1 MRLNRLSQRLMLAA
15 ALALALVAA
24 GAAQA
29 PAADDEAIRKLY
41 NDFFEAFRQGGPVA
55 AIANLRQSGAL
66 DLDMIENLERRFARA
81 RFPSGRADSYAV
93 VSEMEI
99 PHTRRF
105 RSILFLTHHDGG
117 PVAWRLRFYEKTNGV
132 WVIASVGFEVR
143 FVEDFLLMP
152 QLEFNAYQAMIQLAE
167 RAEQQDRENAP
178 RRR

>member
-41 NDFFEAFRQGGPVA
+41 NDFFEAFRQGGTAA

-167 RAEQQDRENAP
+167 QQERENAP